1 MEMYRHV
8 GALVM
13 AIALALPVAAP
24 VVMYA
29 TRGVVTVV
37 SRTELVITRPKNRG
51 DLKLILA
58 ASTKVDGALKVGAT
72 ISVRYHDEGGHHI
85 ANAIAVE
92 PSSINGN

>member
-1 MEMYRHV
+1 MEMQRQV

-13 AIALALPVAAP
+13 AIALALPIAAP

-37 SRTELVITRPKNRG
+37 SKTELGITRPTNRG
-51 DLKLILA
+51 QLKLTLA
-58 ASTKVDGALKVGAT
+58 ASTKVDGALKVGAI
-72 ISVRYHDEGGHHI
+72 ISVRYHDEGGRHI
-85 ANAIAVE
+85 ANAIVVE